1 MSRKTA
7 NSVIEILEGAFI
19 VADAHYSHQRPEL
32 QEFIEEIHSKKLQP
46 TQLILMGDIF
56 DALFGGVPYTQKINR
71 ELIKLL
77 NEISLSIE
85 VIYLE
90 GNHDFNLVKIFP
102 HVKVF
107 PISQQ
112 PVTCQYKEKKILLAH
127 GDIEGD
133 LSYKIYTSLIRN
145 PIVLSVL
152 TLLDSLS
159 DHYILNRLDKYLSK
173 KDDCKEF
180 VGLREYMSK
189 RVENKYSCDY
199 FIEGHFH
206 QNKSIKFDNFIYIN
220 LGVFAC
226 NQRYFIVESSK
237 DIELL
242 QEKIFSKET

>member
-1 MSRKTA
+1 
-7 NSVIEILEGAFI
+7 
-19 VADAHYSHQRPEL
+19 
-32 QEFIEEIHSKKLQP
+32 
-46 TQLILMGDIF
+46 
-56 DALFGGVPYTQKINR
+56 
-71 ELIKLL
+71 
-77 NEISLSIE
+77 
-85 VIYLE
+85 LE

>member
-1 MSRKTA
+1 MSRKIV
-7 NSVIEILEGAFI
+7 NSSIEILEGAFI

-32 QEFIEEIHSKKLQP
+32 LDFIKEIHSKKLQP

-56 DALFGGVPYTQKINR
+56 DALFGGVPYTQKINQ
-71 ELIKLL
+71 EVIKLL
-77 NEISLSIE
+77 NEISLDIE
-85 VIYLE
+85 MIYLE

-102 HVKVF
+102 HAKIF

-112 PVTCQYKEKKILLAH
+112 PVACQYKDKKILLAH

-133 LSYKIYTSLIRN
+133 FSYKIYTSLIRN

-159 DHYILNRLDKYLSK
+159 AHYILNRLDKYLSK

-206 QNKSIKFDNFIYIN
+206 QNKSIKFDDFIYIN

-242 QEKIFSKET
+242 QEKIFSKEN